1 MSSLLVHNMDTAWTS
16 SDEALL
22 QVTVDN
28 QTFFVE
34 GAASN
39 HIAAPSGALNAF
51 AEFVPGS
58 PLDLSSFEELRFWI
72 LADTLADGSATSPF
86 YLQFSYVDAH
96 DAAGEE
102 HQWFVPVNQVGVWEQ
117 RRIGIQNDRRSTIT
131 RFRFTCLT
139 TLPFNCYV
147 AELLAVFEEML
158 FDLEQALV
166 ALLGNQVALP
176 SLTNVALSQTA
187 NSGATQ
193 VVVPLN
199 QDFNVGNRLLIQGGS
214 SGSETHDVVTVTSD
228 AVAATTTLAF
238 GPNDKVVGTL
248 TAGTATVSVVV
259 PVIVEAP
266 PQQTQAPNPAM
277 ILTLRDIREDLER
290 TVYFTQRDS
299 FRPRGTLTVCSIRP
313 AARAYLIDYQLTVMA
328 PTRRQQASIQALLP
342 QRLSM
347 DVGLR
352 VNGIT
357 SPVSF
362 LPPLEPTLD
371 ERRLGL
377 LAPIYIHVGT
387 HLETAPRQELPGVQ
401 QTIIETAPLDAP
413 LDQEGIVL
421 EL

>member
-1 MSSLLVHNMDTAWTS
+1 MDTAWTS
-16 SDEALL
+16 SDSTVL
-22 QVTVDN
+22 QVTVDK

-34 GAASN
+34 GMASN
-39 HIAAPSGALNAF
+39 HIVASPDALNAF
-51 AEFVPGS
+51 AEFVPS
-58 PLDLSSFEELRFWI
+58 NPLDLTQFDELRFWI
-72 LADTLADGSATSPF
+72 SGDRQADASTTSPF
-86 YLQFSYVDAH
+86 YLEFSYIDAG
-96 DAAGEE
+96 DTAGEE
-102 HQWFVPVNQVGVWEQ
+102 HRWFVPVNQVNTWEQ
-117 RRIGIQNDRRSTIT
+117 RRIGIQNDRRSAIV

-139 TLPFNCYV
+139 SLPFDCYV

-158 FDLEQALV
+158 FDLEQALIT
-166 ALLGNQVALP
+166 LLENQVALP
-176 SLTNVALSQTA
+176 HLTNIALSQTA
-187 NSGATQ
+187 NPGDTQ
-193 VVVPLN
+193 IVVPLN

-214 SGSETHDVVTVTSD
+214 SGSEAHDVVTVTPTT
-228 AVAATTTLAF
+228 VAGTTTLAF

-248 TAGTATVSVVV
+248 TAGTATVSVIV

-266 PQQTQAPNPAM
+266 PQQMQAPNPAM
-277 ILTLRDIREDLER
+277 VLTLRDIREDLER

-299 FRPRGTLTVCSIRP
+299 FRSRGILTVCSIRP
-313 AARAYLIDYQLTVMA
+313 AARAYLIDYQVTVIA
-328 PTRRQQASIQALLP
+328 PTRRQQAFIQTLLP

-362 LPPLEPTLD
+362 LPPPEPTLD

-377 LAPIYIHVGT
+377 LSPIYIRIGT

-421 EL
+421 KL